1 MYFYVYHGLDP
12 LVSVVLNM
20 VLVIQICVFCVW
32 Y

>member
-12 LVSVVLNM
+12 QVFVVLNM
-20 VLVIQICVFCVW
+20 VLVIQIRVFCVW